1 MAAARAASMLPQP
14 LIVCNVYVLMGHS
27 YHADLLLRL
36 LSNAQGQCHSL
47 HAVDASEKIAI
58 GHAYADGPYNQSSFH
73 LAGQLH
79 PVVAVASE
87 LEKRAIL
94 GLMATPPCDEQKDH
108 AS

>member
-1 MAAARAASMLPQP
+1 
-14 LIVCNVYVLMGHS
+14 
-27 YHADLLLRL
+27 

-47 HAVDASEKIAI
+47 NAVDASEKIAI
-58 GHAYADGPYNQSSFH
+58 VHAYADGPYNQSSFH
-73 LAGQLH
+73 LAGQSN

-87 LEKRAIL
+87 LEKRAIP